1 MVPLTPD
8 RTYRFLDYFF
18 GSGRRPGVDRRAD
31 GLRCQVGIE
40 DRGLVEGVHRGIA
53 SGALDHGV
61 LMGRSEQ
68 LIGHFQQL
76 TAAALEAEPGPR

>member
-1 MVPLTPD
+1 MIPLTPD
-8 RTYRFLDYFF
+8 RTHRFLDYFF
-18 GSGRRPGVDRRAD
+18 GSSVDAGWIAD
-31 GLRCQVGIE
+31 LMAFDTQVGNE

-53 SGALDHGV
+53 SGVLEHGV

-76 TAAALEAEPGPR
+76 TAAALAD